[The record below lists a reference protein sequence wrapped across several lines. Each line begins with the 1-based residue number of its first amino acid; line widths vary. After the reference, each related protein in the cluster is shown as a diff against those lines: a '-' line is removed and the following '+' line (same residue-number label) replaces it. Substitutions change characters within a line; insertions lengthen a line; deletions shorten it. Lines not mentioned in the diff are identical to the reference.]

1 MMGFYVLRGQDHEKL
16 LRLSEMEKAVYYS
29 WMELHH
35 EEEANKYKQLVG
47 GK

>member
-16 LRLSEMEKAVYYS
+16 LRLSEMEKAIYYA

-35 EEEANKYKQLVG
+35 EEEANKYKQLMG